1 MPNLMPFRDYSE
13 HEVINFFACNVVAN
27 KGTVVAPVRS
37 WKDNNGTEGMTNG
50 PVQLGTTGPGNLYT
64 NSVTQNF
71 DLVGTVT
78 TLLNPSLV
86 LGDQDIHGPAIGILL
101 KDVREYDE
109 NGKKLVFDS
118 RKAAE
123 MDVVIKDIQA
133 APILTRG
140 IVYINDVEVLGGDT
154 VFPGD
159 AVYLG
164 SNGRLSSGYTAV
176 AGTIP
181 SVVVGKFLSKI
192 DPASGYVLVKLNF
205 N

>member
-13 HEVINFFACNVVAN
+13 HEVINLFACNVVAN

-37 WKDNNGTEGMTNG
+37 WKDNGNGTEDMKNG
-50 PVQLGTTGPGNLYT
+50 PLQLSNTGPGALYS
-64 NSVTQNF
+64 NSVTNNF
-71 DLVGTVT
+71 ELVGTVT
-78 TLLNPSLV
+78 TLIDPLLV
-86 LGDQDIHGPAIGILL
+86 LPEDIHGPAFGILL

-109 NGKKLVFDS
+109 NGEKLMFNS

-133 APILTRG
+133 VPILARG
-140 IVYINDVEVLGGDT
+140 VIYINDINTSFGPAL
-154 VFPGD
+154 PGD

-164 SNGRLSSGYTAV
+164 TNGRLATGYTA
-176 AGTIP
+176 GSPTP
-181 SVVVGKFLSKI
+181 VVGKFLSKK
-192 DPASGYVLVKLNF
+192 DPTSGFTLVKINF